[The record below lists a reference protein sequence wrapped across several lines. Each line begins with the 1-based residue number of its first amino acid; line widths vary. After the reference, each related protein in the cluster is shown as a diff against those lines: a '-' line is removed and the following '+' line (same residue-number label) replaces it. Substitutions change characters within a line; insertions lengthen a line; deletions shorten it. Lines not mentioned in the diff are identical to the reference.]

1 MIVSTRR
8 STPIREKVRDQLRAS
23 ILEFKLHPGQH
34 LVERELIETFDVS
47 RTTIREA
54 IRELASEGLV
64 TVVADRGAF
73 VSSLSPHDATDL
85 FSARVAL
92 GRVLIQLFAERA
104 TALDIEDLVAA
115 VESFAETAMLA
126 PEDRIGMLAAYDNY
140 VTILQ
145 RGAGAPTITALMDG
159 VMGRLRFLR
168 VASMD
173 ITGHD
178 LTVRDLRGLS
188 QALQLRDEKTA
199 ISFYIRQMKRT
210 TANAL
215 RNLASE
221 QSNS

>member
-1 MIVSTRR
+1 
-8 STPIREKVRDQLRAS
+8 VRDELRAS
-23 ILEFKLHPGQH
+23 ILEFRLHPGQH

-104 TALDIEDLVAA
+104 TAQDVEDLVAA
-115 VESFAETAMLA
+115 VENFAETAGVA
-126 PEDRIGMLAAYDNY
+126 AEDRIGMLAAYDRY
-140 VTILQ
+140 VTVLQ

-173 ITGHD
+173 VTGHD
-178 LTVRDLRGLS
+178 LTVKDLQGLS
-188 QALQLRDEKTA
+188 QALEARDSKKA
-199 ISFYIRQMKRT
+199 ISFYVHQMKRT

-221 QSNS
+221 QTNS